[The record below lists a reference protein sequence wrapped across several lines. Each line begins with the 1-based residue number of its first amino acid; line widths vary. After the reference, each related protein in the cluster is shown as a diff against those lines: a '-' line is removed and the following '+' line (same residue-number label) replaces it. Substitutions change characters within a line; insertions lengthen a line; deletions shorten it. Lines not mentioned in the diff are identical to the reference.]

1 MDYFKSGSAKEDCNF
16 TLRKQRR
23 LRKRMVRIL
32 SEVYVVW
39 TLQRGRRYG
48 STKAMSV
55 PEVCARCLCL
65 MSLPGGRIPGSKRGD
80 LNPGDR

>member
-32 SEVYVVW
+32 SDVYVVW

-65 MSLPGGRIPGSKRGD
+65 AGGFRVASEVISIPETGK
-80 LNPGDR
+80 P